1 MDRIDYQ
8 HKIIDILDD
17 AVSELSGKE
26 FEILIK
32 SVERDLQEYK
42 D

>member
-17 AVSELSGKE
+17 AVSELSAEE
-26 FEILIK
+26 FDILIK

-42 D
+42 G